1 MVGNVLWTFIG
12 KQRCSFITASL
23 AATHQ
28 QAINISVK
36 TFVKIAVDG
45 F

>member
-12 KQRCSFITASL
+12 KQRCLFITASL

-28 QAINISVK
+28 QAISNTPASHL
-36 TFVKIAVDG
+36 
-45 F
+45 